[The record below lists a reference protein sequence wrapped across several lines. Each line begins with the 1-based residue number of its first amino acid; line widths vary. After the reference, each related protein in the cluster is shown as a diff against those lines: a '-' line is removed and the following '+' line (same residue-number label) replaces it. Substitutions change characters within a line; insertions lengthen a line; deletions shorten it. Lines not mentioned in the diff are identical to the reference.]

1 MSALLPFT
9 NLSASSN
16 GEIYDITD
24 AKKFVEFGW
33 RCSTNESGFKSE
45 TLIGNWNEERYD
57 IKYLAKKKPIPSQY
71 NHYFET
77 THRKSYSTKKN
88 IQNLP
93 DHVKLLGGSQCEP
106 RTFPSHQ
113 PELDP
118 PSFKHHYNEFVS
130 TSMAAYKDHRKK

>member
-1 MSALLPFT
+1 MVYLKKNNPKMSAILNKPFT

-57 IKYLAKKKPIPSQY
+57 IKYLAKKKPIPSQVIY
-71 NHYFET
+71 YINPLH
-77 THRKSYSTKKN
+77 
-88 IQNLP
+88 
-93 DHVKLLGGSQCEP
+93 
-106 RTFPSHQ
+106 
-113 PELDP
+113 
-118 PSFKHHYNEFVS
+118 
-130 TSMAAYKDHRKK
+130 